1 MHIDLNMI
9 FCIFVLLKSL
19 RKMNDSIILHD
30 KVFKPYLSYDKIISA
45 IDGVAAKIN
54 ADYEGCTDI
63 PVLLCVLN
71 GSIVFTGELMK
82 RLKFN
87 VELVS
92 MKLTSYDGVR
102 STGKVR
108 QVMGLSGSV
117 KGKRVIVVEDIVDT
131 GNTIVDLMDI
141 VLGEGASDVRI
152 CTMLLKPEVY
162 KKDVKLDY
170 VGMEIPNAFIVGFGL
185 DYNEIGRNYKDIYVL
200 DPVATEQLN
209 EKMKYYILF
218 GPPGAGKGTQAAAM
232 VEKYNLCHIS
242 TGELLRK
249 EIAAGSE
256 LGLKA
261 KALIDAGALV
271 PDEVVEGMIEN
282 QFKTVKG
289 VKGFLLDGFP
299 RTIAQAEAL
308 DAMLAKNSQE
318 VTSVVSIMIPDKMIT
333 ERIKHRATIEGR
345 ADDANDATI
354 ANRIKTYHDKTEPL
368 IGYYRKAG
376 KYAEIDGTGSIED
389 VRSKIFA
396 TMDKF

>member
-1 MHIDLNMI
+1 MI